1 MRTLLSLA
9 RVVVISVDL
18 SPKQVLS
25 CWEEQWLGFALDL
38 VLNGSTL
45 SSEDIQPFASYE
57 ASVSA
62 A

>member
-1 MRTLLSLA
+1 M
-9 RVVVISVDL
+9 ISVGL

-57 ASVSA
+57 ASVSTA
-62 A
+62 